1 MWHNLVGR
9 TEATRRAT
17 WDTTTKDER
26 EWDLVW
32 LLSFSNLSPR
42 THTQGN
48 GFFCLLPPWE
58 KQRTTWGEG
67 RRGNRPWERREKR
80 GSAMAVSTPGQGLGW
95 PGRGS
100 PPRAPRWQAFRPPRW
115 ATEQGLGELEPRV
128 GAGRASR
135 PAAARR
141 SYWRGGQGVAT
152 RSYLAWACLQGP
164 EVGWGQGRP
173 WVLEGEGWSRTFR
186 DGAAAAPL
194 RPGCAREEANSA
206 WAYAA
211 HAGGGARR
219 AHAGDRDGHLFNLL
233 HALGGTRPPVSPGTA
248 CNATQHTTTGR
259 RKAGRE
265 RMRGLT

>member
-80 GSAMAVSTPGQGLGW
+80 GSAREEKGEEGISH
-95 PGRGS
+95 GS
-100 PPRAPRWQAFRPPRW
+100 LYAK
-115 ATEQGLGELEPRV
+115 G
-128 GAGRASR
+128 GAG
-135 PAAARR
+135 
-141 SYWRGGQGVAT
+141 
-152 RSYLAWACLQGP
+152 LA
-164 EVGWGQGRP
+164 
-173 WVLEGEGWSRTFR
+173 
-186 DGAAAAPL
+186 
-194 RPGCAREEANSA
+194 
-206 WAYAA
+206 
-211 HAGGGARR
+211 
-219 AHAGDRDGHLFNLL
+219 
-233 HALGGTRPPVSPGTA
+233 
-248 CNATQHTTTGR
+248 
-259 RKAGRE
+259 
-265 RMRGLT
+265 